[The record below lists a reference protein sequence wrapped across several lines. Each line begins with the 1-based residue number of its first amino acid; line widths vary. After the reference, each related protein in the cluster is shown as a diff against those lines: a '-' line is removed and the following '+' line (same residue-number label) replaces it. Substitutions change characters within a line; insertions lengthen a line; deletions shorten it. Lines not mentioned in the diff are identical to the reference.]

1 MAQVL
6 SEAADSESTLTC
18 AGPCLAAGK
27 RPQGDSDNLPVRA
40 GTTVQRGKLTV
51 SGHLMLK
58 GIHALRGIAAV
69 AVVLYHASVWSG
81 VYYATV
87 FRGFFDFGYIGVDAF
102 FVLSG
107 FIILHVHRHDTPG
120 VGAWK
125 QFFLKRVIRIYPP
138 FLPVSCILLLAYQVL
153 PALANGNREVGII
166 TSIFL
171 LPTPAQPALE
181 VSWTLMH
188 EMLFYIF
195 FSLYYLG
202 RDLFLLSMG
211 AWGLLLVVM
220 IGQDGE
226 MFLTRFLLNIHNIHF
241 LLGMAVACITARTC
255 RWYRS
260 ALVTGLLLL
269 AAYITAVY
277 CHVNQEL
284 LVNHSVEHLL
294 LGVMFACVVYGLV
307 GWERERGMNG
317 TALWMLL
324 GSASYSIYLVH
335 YPLVSLLNR
344 IAGWYYDGSVVRARL
359 FYILIVLF
367 CLAAGVLYYGIY
379 EKKVLL
385 YLRRRLL

>member
-1 MAQVL
+1 
-6 SEAADSESTLTC
+6 
-18 AGPCLAAGK
+18 
-27 RPQGDSDNLPVRA
+27 
-40 GTTVQRGKLTV
+40 
-51 SGHLMLK
+51 MLK

-241 LLGMAVACITARTC
+241 LLGMAVACITARTS